1 MFLLVSVRLVL
12 LRRLEVVNG
21 SINSEESVESV
32 TVQRIRTQRNRS
44 VKNPLPLYA
53 VVKKG
58 KKGTALV
65 DKAILIAPRAQPLVA
80 LQNPPCKQALT
91 LRDEA
96 NRPIGWQFQK
106 KQTNNLQQPTKHY
119 KKQKPSTINLSQY
132 FTYKFIIILLFL

>member
-65 DKAILIAPRAQPLVA
+65 DKAILIAPRA
-80 LQNPPCKQALT
+80 
-91 LRDEA
+91 
-96 NRPIGWQFQK
+96 
-106 KQTNNLQQPTKHY
+106 
-119 KKQKPSTINLSQY
+119 
-132 FTYKFIIILLFL
+132 